1 MKTNCKKFYT
11 QIQKNRF
18 LVSVMSFLDQ
28 IKNRNS
34 KLNQVQTRVTRAD
47 GKVYIESYGNE
58 TKRAENDEE
67 NSGEFFVVDTRPDE
81 EVHQVIP
88 GLFIGCQDAA
98 TNFQEVT
105 RNKISS
111 ILNVAVGV
119 MPTKIENIKHKSM
132 PLYDEPRFDIRA
144 HFEEGVDFLREQLA
158 SGSVLVHCNAGISRS
173 TTIIVAFL
181 MKEKKM
187 GLNEALELVRVARP
201 IAKPNPG
208 FMKQLR
214 TYEKDLIDGTA

>member
-1 MKTNCKKFYT
+1 
-11 QIQKNRF
+11 
-18 LVSVMSFLDQ
+18 MSFLDE
-28 IKNRNS
+28 IKSRNS
-34 KLNQVQTRVTRAD
+34 KLKRVQTRVTRAD
-47 GKVYIESYGNE
+47 GKIYIESYGGGA
-58 TKRAENDEE
+58 KHAENDEE
-67 NSGEFFVVDTRPDE
+67 NSGEFFVLDTRPDQ

-98 TNFQEVT
+98 TNFQELT
-105 RNKISS
+105 RNKISC

-119 MPTKIENIKHKSM
+119 MPTKIENIEHKSM
-132 PLYDEPRFDIRA
+132 PLYDEPGFNIRE
-144 HFEEGVDFLREQLA
+144 HFEEGIDFLREQLQN
-158 SGSVLVHCNAGISRS
+158 GSVLVHCNAGISRS
-173 TTIIVAFL
+173 TTIILAFL

-187 GLNEALELVRVARP
+187 GLNEALELVRIARP